1 MERVSHGE
9 VSDGELERYQDGEV
23 SDGQV
28 SRLERYRMRR
38 YRWGGIDGEV

>member
-23 SDGQV
+23 SDGHV
-28 SRLERYRMRR
+28 SSWRGIGC
-38 YRWGGIDGEV
+38 GGIDGEV